1 MTAHATA
8 LVRQDCVSLLEGRAQ
23 QLTPL
28 KGDTLLVTG
37 GTGFLGTWLAE
48 VVTALNDEFGFG
60 TQLVLVARGTDHFRA
75 SRPHLASRADVRL
88 VKSDVRHL
96 LELPKETNWV
106 VHAAA
111 NPDNRFHASSPI
123 DTMSIIADGTSAV
136 LRAVDRCSKFKMLL
150 NVSSALIYGKQ
161 PFDQPRLAE
170 SDGGA
175 PPCASASSV
184 YAEAKR
190 YGETFCAAARSQ
202 ARIPVVTARPFAFLG
217 PYQAIDTPWAINN
230 FINDGLHDNAIRV
243 QGDGQTVRSYL
254 YASDLAF
261 WCLRALTKGAPGAV
275 FNVGSAE
282 EITLEKLAGLVSN
295 HFSPRPEVRLR
306 TGQGPAQP
314 SRMVPDVS
322 AAERTLGL
330 SQTVPLSAAIE
341 RTILWNKAQRS

>member
-1 MTAHATA
+1 
-8 LVRQDCVSLLEGRAQ
+8 
-23 QLTPL
+23 
-28 KGDTLLVTG
+28 
-37 GTGFLGTWLAE
+37 
-48 VVTALNDEFGFG
+48 
-60 TQLVLVARGTDHFRA
+60 
-75 SRPHLASRADVRL
+75 
-88 VKSDVRHL
+88 
-96 LELPKETNWV
+96 
-106 VHAAA
+106 
-111 NPDNRFHASSPI
+111 
-123 DTMSIIADGTSAV
+123 
-136 LRAVDRCSKFKMLL
+136 MLL

-161 PFDQPRLAE
+161 PFDHPRLAE
-170 SDGGA
+170 GDGGA

-190 YGETFCAAARSQ
+190 YAETFCAAARSQ

-230 FINDGLHDNAIRV
+230 FINDGLNDTAIRV

-254 YASDLAF
+254 YGSDLAF

-306 TGQGPAQP
+306 TGQSPAQP

-330 SQTVPLSAAIE
+330 SQTVPLNASIE